1 MTGSEP
7 TASAEPVAV
16 SPSWTVGI
24 ATPQD
29 VAGAA
34 RGVAR
39 LLEELGAPPAAVSPM
54 EEAARAVVH
63 DPSLGSLLVATATG
77 PNAGGDVIGL
87 LGSSWRTAIH
97 RSGRY
102 AVIEELW
109 VDPAWRGHA
118 VGRDL
123 VGTLID
129 EVLPRERIDCVEVGL
144 PRPSFRGLEATT
156 GFYLTCGFAPVG
168 PRMRRVLS

>member
-1 MTGSEP
+1 MNRPEP
-7 TASAEPVAV
+7 TAAADPVAV
-16 SPSWTVGI
+16 APPWTVTV
-24 ATPQD
+24 ATPRD

-39 LLEELGAPPAAVSPM
+39 LLEELGAPPSPLAPM
-54 EEAARAVVH
+54 EDAARSIVH
-63 DPSLGSLLVATATG
+63 DPSLGILLVATATG
-77 PNAGGDVIGL
+77 PEADDAVIGL
-87 LGSSWRTAIH
+87 LGSSWRTAVH
-97 RSGRY
+97 RGGRY

-123 VGTLID
+123 VGTLVG
-129 EVLPRERIDCVEVGL
+129 EVLPRERIACVEVGL

-156 GFYLTCGFAPVG
+156 GFYLACGFAPIG
-168 PRMRRVLS
+168 PRMRRVLP